1 MPSLRCLSLSRAV
14 RPVQP
19 LRLVLGIAASGMLV
33 SACMSSGSTP
43 AATQAP
49 SSVPASPTGPA
60 GAAATS
66 PAATAPGIVAVT
78 TGGALVRLNPAT
90 GATEQTLVSS
100 GVLGNEISASATG
113 TLYFAVKSG
122 CTGKIES
129 IPASGGTPA
138 VIASGSVPAISPDG
152 ATLAYA
158 DEPAQQE
165 GCLAGSTDPVSLYHL
180 EIRKLSGGGPVTAL
194 RAVPASQDSGLPSPI
209 SHLSWSSDNVHLAV
223 SIAAVQDNEGW
234 GVNLVDTSRARYY
247 LSGTG
252 VTSVPVTGSPTPQQS
267 YLREG
272 VYMPDGG
279 LFVSRACCGGDPPRN
294 TSRLMWEVGTD
305 GLLTHQVAV
314 GFATVDHTSLD
325 VSADGGWLL
334 YLAGNDLYVSPGG
347 ARPHRLRT
355 GLTAAAWG

>member
-1 MPSLRCLSLSRAV
+1 VPSLRCLSLSGAL
-14 RPVQP
+14 RPG
-19 LRLVLGIAASGMLV
+19 RLVLGIAASGMLV
-33 SACMSSGSTP
+33 SACMSSSTP

-49 SSVPASPTGPA
+49 SSVPASSTGPA

-78 TGGALVRLNPAT
+78 TAGALVRLNPAT

-100 GVLGNEISASATG
+100 GVLGDEISASATG
-113 TLYFAVKSG
+113 TLYFAVKNG

-138 VIASGSVPAISPDG
+138 VIASGSVPAVSSDG
-152 ATLAYA
+152 TTLAYA
-158 DEPAQQE
+158 DEPAQRE
-165 GCLAGSTDPVSLYHL
+165 GCLTGSADPVSLYHL
-180 EIRKLSGGGPVTAL
+180 EIRKLSGGPTTAL
-194 RAVPASQDSGLPSPI
+194 RAVPVSQDSGLPSPI

-247 LSGTG
+247 LSGAG

-294 TSRLMWEVGTD
+294 TSRLMWEVGPD

-325 VSADGGWLL
+325 VSADGRWLL

>member
-1 MPSLRCLSLSRAV
+1 VPSLRCLSSSSAL
-14 RPVQP
+14 RPG
-19 LRLVLGIAASGMLV
+19 RLVLGIAASGMLV
-33 SACMSSGSTP
+33 SACMSSSTP

-49 SSVPASPTGPA
+49 SSVPASPTRSA

-100 GVLGNEISASATG
+100 GVLGDGISVSATG

-152 ATLAYA
+152 TTLAYA

-165 GCLAGSTDPVSLYHL
+165 GCLTGSADPVSLYHL
-180 EIRKLSGGGPVTAL
+180 EIRKLSGGPATAL

-252 VTSVPVTGSPTPQQS
+252 VTSVPVTGRPARQQS

-294 TSRLMWEVGTD
+294 TSRLMWEVSAD
-305 GLLTHQVAV
+305 GVLTHQVAV
-314 GFATVDHTSLD
+314 GFAALDHTSLD
-325 VSADGGWLL
+325 VSADGRWLL